1 MKKTRRGFQGN
12 LSLTGIKGY
21 QMSTMKKRLPMFL
34 LALAMMVAM
43 ALPTFAA
50 SPPYSARVWIYNCE
64 NSMPNLNAACE
75 SQPTDHT
82 NVTMWS
88 NTNSDT
94 QRWDLRAIDTTKNL
108 CYIRNYAN
116 TQYALNIYRVN
127 NNCDLF
133 PFANNSADDCT
144 IKCVD
149 EGSSRF
155 GIVLPAYALCLTPT
169 GFTNG
174 SNVNWQSSTGE
185 TKQLWRIF
193 TNR

>member
-1 MKKTRRGFQGN
+1 
-12 LSLTGIKGY
+12 
-21 QMSTMKKRLPMFL
+21 MSTMKKRIPMFL

-88 NTNSDT
+88 NYQFRHPNV
-94 QRWDLRAIDTTKNL
+94 WELRAIDTTKNL

-127 NNCDLF
+127 NTVILSPLQTTVLMTAQLNVLMRVVV
-133 PFANNSADDCT
+133 A
-144 IKCVD
+144 
-149 EGSSRF
+149 F

-185 TKQLWRIF
+185 TKQF
-193 TNR
+193 VAHFY

>member
-1 MKKTRRGFQGN
+1 MQPVS
-12 LSLTGIKGY
+12 LS
-21 QMSTMKKRLPMFL
+21 R
-34 LALAMMVAM
+34 
-43 ALPTFAA
+43 PTIQT
-50 SPPYSARVWIYNCE
+50 SPCGQTPIRH
-64 NSMPNLNAACE
+64 
-75 SQPTDHT
+75 PTLG
-82 NVTMWS
+82 
-88 NTNSDT
+88 
-94 QRWDLRAIDTTKNL
+94 LRAIDTTKNL

>member
-1 MKKTRRGFQGN
+1 
-12 LSLTGIKGY
+12 
-21 QMSTMKKRLPMFL
+21 MSTMKKRLPMFL
-34 LALAMMVAM
+34 
-43 ALPTFAA
+43 A

>member
-1 MKKTRRGFQGN
+1 
-12 LSLTGIKGY
+12 
-21 QMSTMKKRLPMFL
+21 
-34 LALAMMVAM
+34 
-43 ALPTFAA
+43 
-50 SPPYSARVWIYNCE
+50 
-64 NSMPNLNAACE
+64 
-75 SQPTDHT
+75 
-82 NVTMWS
+82 MWS

>member
-1 MKKTRRGFQGN
+1 
-12 LSLTGIKGY
+12 
-21 QMSTMKKRLPMFL
+21 MSTMKKRIPMFL

-116 TQYALNIYRVN
+116 TQYALNI
-127 NNCDLF
+127 
-133 PFANNSADDCT
+133 
-144 IKCVD
+144 
-149 EGSSRF
+149 
-155 GIVLPAYALCLTPT
+155 
-169 GFTNG
+169 
-174 SNVNWQSSTGE
+174 
-185 TKQLWRIF
+185 
-193 TNR
+193 

>member
-1 MKKTRRGFQGN
+1 
-12 LSLTGIKGY
+12 
-21 QMSTMKKRLPMFL
+21 MFL

-169 GFTNG
+169 GFTDG

>member
-1 MKKTRRGFQGN
+1 MQPVS
-12 LSLTGIKGY
+12 LSRPTIQTSPCGQTPIPTPNVGI
-21 QMSTMKKRLPMFL
+21 
-34 LALAMMVAM
+34 
-43 ALPTFAA
+43 
-50 SPPYSARVWIYNCE
+50 
-64 NSMPNLNAACE
+64 
-75 SQPTDHT
+75 
-82 NVTMWS
+82 
-88 NTNSDT
+88 
-94 QRWDLRAIDTTKNL
+94 LRAIDTTKNL

>member
-1 MKKTRRGFQGN
+1 
-12 LSLTGIKGY
+12 
-21 QMSTMKKRLPMFL
+21 MSTMKKRIPMFL

-133 PFANNSADDCT
+133 PFANNSADAVSYTHLDVY
-144 IKCVD
+144 K
-149 EGSSRF
+149 RQ
-155 GIVLPAYALCLTPT
+155 LPIRSPCCRNRWSFPSGCLP
-169 GFTNG
+169 
-174 SNVNWQSSTGE
+174 S
-185 TKQLWRIF
+185 L
-193 TNR
+193 

>member
-1 MKKTRRGFQGN
+1 
-12 LSLTGIKGY
+12 
-21 QMSTMKKRLPMFL
+21 MSTMKKRIPMFL

-94 QRWDLRAIDTTKNL
+94 QRWDLRAIDTTK
-108 CYIRNYAN
+108 
-116 TQYALNIYRVN
+116 T
-127 NNCDLF
+127 
-133 PFANNSADDCT
+133 SAT
-144 IKCVD
+144 SAI
-149 EGSSRF
+149 
-155 GIVLPAYALCLTPT
+155 TPIP
-169 GFTNG
+169 NMP
-174 SNVNWQSSTGE
+174 
-185 TKQLWRIF
+185 
-193 TNR
+193 

>member
-1 MKKTRRGFQGN
+1 
-12 LSLTGIKGY
+12 
-21 QMSTMKKRLPMFL
+21 MSTMKKRISMFL